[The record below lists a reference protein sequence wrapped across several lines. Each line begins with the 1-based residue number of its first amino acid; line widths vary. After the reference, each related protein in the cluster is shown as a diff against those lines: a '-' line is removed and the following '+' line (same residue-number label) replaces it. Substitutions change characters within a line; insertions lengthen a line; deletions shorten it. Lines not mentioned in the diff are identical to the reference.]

1 MKNITIQKFA
11 DKTAKIGIVGLGYV
25 GLPLMLRYV
34 DIGYQVLGFDIDK
47 TKVDK
52 LNKGET
58 YIEHIPAEKIAAAS
72 NSLFEA
78 TTDFSRIGEV
88 EAVILCVPT
97 PLNKYREPDMS
108 FVIDTTDAVKPY
120 LRAGQVLSLESTTY
134 PGTTEEELLPR
145 VEEGGL
151 KVGKDVFL
159 VYSPER
165 EDPGN
170 PNFETRT
177 IPKVIGGHTPACLE
191 VGIALY
197 QPAIDKV
204 VPVSST
210 KAAEL
215 TKLLENIHRAV
226 NIGLVNEMKIVAD
239 KMDVDIHEVI
249 AAAATKPFGFVAY
262 YPGPGLGGHCIPI
275 DPFYLTWK
283 AREYGVNTRFIE
295 LAGEVNSHMPDYVIS
310 KVGLALN
317 EHNRSI
323 KDSKILV
330 LGIAYKKN
338 VDDTREA
345 GVRSLDREIAKI
357 CRKAV
362 IKNELSGSL
371 KTKKAKVIT
380 VSADNLNDYLGVR
393 RFDYGVTAGE
403 NRVGQVTGLAWTEV
417 GGELLTIEAVALKGK
432 GNIVRTGKLG
442 DVMLESITAAWSVVR
457 SRAESLGIAPD
468 FYEKNDMHVHVP
480 EGATPKDG
488 PSAGIAMTLSMV
500 SALTGI
506 PVRADVAMTG
516 EITLR
521 GEVLPIG
528 GLKEKL
534 LAALRGGIKHVLI
547 PKDNVKDLEEIPQN
561 VKDGLEIHAVKWIDE
576 VFEWGLERQPTPYI
590 AQTQPETVPAKPKAK
605 SGRKAQQH

>member
-1 MKNITIQKFA
+1 MQASEIKQSAIGKFR

-25 GLPLMLRYV
+25 GLPLMLRYAET
-34 DIGYQVLGFDIDK
+34 GFKVLGFDIDAE
-47 TKVDK
+47 KVNK
-52 LNKGET
+52 LNNGET
-58 YIEHIPAEKIAAAS
+58 YIEHITADKIAAARS
-72 NSLFEA
+72 AGFEA
-78 TTDFSRIGEV
+78 TTDFSRIGEA

-151 KVGKDVFL
+151 KVGENVFL

-170 PNFETRT
+170 PDFETRT

-191 VGIALY
+191 VGLALY

-239 KMDVDIHEVI
+239 KMDIDIHEVI

-295 LAGEVNSHMPDYVIS
+295 LAGEVNSSMPEYVVN
-310 KVGLALN
+310 KTALALN
-317 EHNRSI
+317 DRQRSI
-323 KDSKILV
+323 KGSKVLV

-338 VDDTREA
+338 VDDMRESPSVEVMELLRGLGA
-345 GVRSLDREIAKI
+345 EISYSDPHVPVFPKMREHKFDLKSVPLTAESIASYDCVVLTTDHDK
-357 CRKAV
+357 
-362 IKNELSGSL
+362 
-371 KTKKAKVIT
+371 
-380 VSADNLNDYLGVR
+380 
-393 RFDYGVTAGE
+393 FDYD
-403 NRVGQVTGLAWTEV
+403 
-417 GGELLTIEAVALKGK
+417 LLKQHAKLIVDTRGK
-432 GNIVRTGKLG
+432 YSGKHDNIV
-442 DVMLESITAAWSVVR
+442 
-457 SRAESLGIAPD
+457 
-468 FYEKNDMHVHVP
+468 
-480 EGATPKDG
+480 
-488 PSAGIAMTLSMV
+488 
-500 SALTGI
+500 
-506 PVRADVAMTG
+506 
-516 EITLR
+516 
-521 GEVLPIG
+521 
-528 GLKEKL
+528 
-534 LAALRGGIKHVLI
+534 
-547 PKDNVKDLEEIPQN
+547 
-561 VKDGLEIHAVKWIDE
+561 
-576 VFEWGLERQPTPYI
+576 
-590 AQTQPETVPAKPKAK
+590 KA
-605 SGRKAQQH
+605 